1 VSGGGRSIPPPLV
14 SILLPAWNAA
24 DTLPACLRS
33 IQRQTER
40 RWECVLVDDGSTDG
54 TLACARQF
62 AERDQRFLVLT
73 IPHAGIVTALNTGL
87 AHCGG
92 TWVARMDADDVMH
105 RYRLAAQRAALEG
118 SHWIAAGTHVRLF
131 PRARLTEGRAA
142 YERWLNGIDSPER
155 LRAEAF
161 VECPIAHPALMIRR
175 DVLAAFGYRDRGWP
189 EDYDLILR
197 LLASDLRIGVVPRR
211 LLCWRDRPARLSR
224 ASATYATA
232 CFTACKAAFLAA
244 GFLTGVDRYIL
255 WGYGETGRALR
266 RALLAHGKRPAYIVE
281 VHTGRLGNR
290 IHEAPVV
297 PPEDLR
303 RLHGYPVV
311 VSVAGT
317 VARQQIRAAM
327 RAMGF
332 EETRDFVCAA

>member
-1 VSGGGRSIPPPLV
+1 V
-14 SILLPAWNAA
+14 WNAA

-33 IQRQTER
+33 LQRQTEG

-62 AERDQRFLVLT
+62 AERDHRFLVLT
-73 IPHAGIVTALNTGL
+73 VPHAGIVEALNTGL

-105 RYRLAAQRAALEG
+105 RCRLAAQRAALEQSEWVAVG
-118 SHWIAAGTHVRLF
+118 AHVRLF
-131 PRARLTEGRAA
+131 PRGTLTNGRVE
-142 YERWLNGIDSPER
+142 YEHWLNSIDSPER

-197 LLASDLRIGVVPRR
+197 LLAAGLHIGVVPRR
-211 LLCWRDRPARLSR
+211 LLCWRDDPARLSR
-224 ASATYATA
+224 ASTTYGTER
-232 CFTACKAAFLAA
+232 FTACKAAFLAA
-244 GFLTGVDRYIL
+244 GFLSGTAEYIL
-255 WGYGETGRALR
+255 WGYGDTGRALR

-281 VHTGRLGNR
+281 VHPGRLGNR
-290 IHEAPVV
+290 IHDAPVV
-297 PPEDLR
+297 PPQDLPCLPR
-303 RLHGYPVV
+303 YPVV

-317 VARQQIRAAM
+317 GARRQIRAAM

-332 EETRDFVCAA
+332 EELRDFICAA